1 MPTVDVFN
9 ISGEKVKEVQLD
21 DGVFGAEVRPY
32 LLHDVVIWQLANRR
46 AATAKTKSRSEVS
59 GGGAKPWK
67 QKGTGKARSG
77 SNRSPV
83 WRHGGVTFGPNN
95 RNYAIKL
102 PKKVRNQALCS
113 ALSMKTGEN
122 LLKVVDAVSLEEPK
136 TRQFVNAL
144 GALGMQET
152 LVVVGNV
159 NANVAL
165 ASRNHCKSKVLDVR
179 GLNVYDILK
188 YKGLIMDLE
197 AIEFIEERLK
207 K

>member
-46 AATAKTKSRSEVS
+46 AATARTKGRSEVS
-59 GGGAKPWK
+59 GGGTKPWK

-197 AIEFIEERLK
+197 AVEFIEERLK

>member
-46 AATAKTKSRSEVS
+46 AATARTKGRSEVS
-59 GGGAKPWK
+59 GGGTKPWK

-95 RNYAIKL
+95 RNYTIKL

-197 AIEFIEERLK
+197 AVEFIEERLK